1 MIKSVMF
8 DMGGTLEDIWVDAE
22 SEKAAIVK
30 LMEMLES
37 YGFHIDMSYEDFKE
51 EIDQG
56 WVRYGLYRDATG
68 IECKPI
74 EIWCDYILK
83 NFPFSRDLLEPHC
96 EEIAHMWEITHYH
109 RKLRP
114 RVKEMLDE
122 LRSMGLKLGVISN
135 TAALYQVFDSLKEYG
150 IREYFSDVTL
160 SSVTGMR
167 KPGVDI
173 FNVSL
178 LQMQAAPEESAYIGD
193 TISRDIIG
201 SMKAGYGLSIQILSK
216 LTREKDLGV
225 DPKYIPPYRIEDIY
239 DVAEIIRKVNETAA
253 PAV

>member
-22 SEKAAIVK
+22 SEKAAIIK

-37 YGFHIDMSYEDFKE
+37 YGFHIDMSYEDFKKK
-51 EIDQG
+51 IDEG
-56 WVRYGLYRDATG
+56 WIRYGAFRDASG

-83 NFPFSRDLLEPHC
+83 DFGYPRQILEPHC

-114 RVKEMLDE
+114 RVKEMLEE
-122 LRSMGLKLGVISN
+122 LKGMGLKLGVISN

-150 IREYFSDVTL
+150 IRDYFSDVTL

-178 LQMQAAPEESAYIGD
+178 LQMQADPQESAYVGD

-216 LTREKDLGV
+216 LTKEKDAGV
-225 DPKYIPPYRIEDIY
+225 DPRYIPSYRIEDIY
-239 DVAEIIRKVNETAA
+239 DVTRIIRDINQAA
-253 PAV
+253 